1 MFVRYLGGG
10 IGHGGNTVDIETP
23 TVPSDEPD
31 DSSNSRPEEIPDN
44 QYNEGYRKEG
54 DVDAT
59 SESEGEGTPD
69 DERTEYSEED
79 IEDQYSDDEEPSV
92 EL

>member
-1 MFVRYLGGG
+1 MFVQYLGGG

-23 TVPSDEPD
+23 TVPSDEPN
-31 DSSNSRPEEIPDN
+31 DSSNSWPEEILDN

-54 DVDAT
+54 DVDVA
-59 SESEGEGTPD
+59 SKSEGKGTPND
-69 DERTEYSEED
+69 KRMEYSKED
-79 IEDQYSDDEEPSV
+79 IGDQYSDNEEPNV